1 MLPFQ
6 ASMIAEFAPIV
17 KLIDYNSKYASQTI
31 QEGKVAANEGQLDKA
46 FDLYNQATN
55 ALM

>member
-1 MLPFQ
+1 
-6 ASMIAEFAPIV
+6 MIAEFAPIV